1 MNPMHMLKLFILAS
15 LAGTMLVGVLF
26 MMRTGDEDEMRSHA
40 KRVVYDSKVEKLEK
54 EQNAQVDSMKQNV
67 DPAVTSKVG
76 TTVETGNNV
85 QQSSHLASVHI
96 FYYPWYGNPEFDNGR
111 YYHWNH
117 PVLKPSPTS
126 KLRPRAHNPP
136 NDLASIFYPA
146 LGAYS
151 SRNPAVIDRHFKS
164 ISAAGVDVVSVSWY
178 PAGKA
183 DEQGHPWDSL
193 IPALLN
199 AAEKYKLKVTFHLEP
214 YEERTAAS
222 VRDDIEYVIKNYGT
236 HPAFYRTISAK
247 KKTESPLPLFYIYDS
262 YKIPNDEWTT
272 ISTVNGSA
280 SIRNTEIDSL
290 LVGLILKLNEVDS
303 FRDSGFDGVYTYFA
317 ADGFT
322 EASSMNNWSKL
333 SKMCAERDLL
343 FVPSIGP
350 GYDDSP
356 VRPWNRVNTR
366 SRENGSYYKEHFEAA
381 HLAKP
386 DLISITSFNEWHE
399 GTQIE
404 SAVKFTSDNETAN
417 VYQFYNDGP
426 ETYLQL
432 THDMIQMYFVPHHAN
447 IPKNIAQI
455 IEMNFRIVNRTWRPI
470 SRYLVATRQL
480 AIGSQFHCQHAPQS
494 TTNTWPDVDFLRD
507 VLKEHEQKGRRFVLP
522 FSDSDAID
530 QILKP
535 MQCLVEEGVLTEYLR
550 DALINSPELLQTFA
564 VNGQRCLEIL
574 NLMVDACS
582 FSFESAL
589 RLFSENSKELL
600 QVGKKGISDRI
611 EVFTGRGIVTGPKLG
626 RIVRECPALLY
637 ASTPAKIEAGLD
649 NISSFFSQKDIVRL
663 MNNVPHLALKPFEEM
678 EQKYEYVYFH
688 MAIEPT
694 ELSYSMNWVDMTLD
708 ELMMR
713 HKFLLKTGKYVTPDP
728 KKPQIQKDNPPC
740 YRITD
745 TDDQTFAIQVAEV
758 TPEEWTVFRTLYE
771 KQLALE
777 DKDHPYEKVKPSLR
791 KAFERRLKKA
801 AEVEDHEL

>member
-146 LGAYS
+146 L
-151 SRNPAVIDRHFKS
+151 
-164 ISAAGVDVVSVSWY
+164 
-178 PAGKA
+178 
-183 DEQGHPWDSL
+183 GHPWDSL

-381 HLAKP
+381 HLAK
-386 DLISITSFNEWHE
+386 
-399 GTQIE
+399 
-404 SAVKFTSDNETAN
+404 
-417 VYQFYNDGP
+417 
-426 ETYLQL
+426 
-432 THDMIQMYFVPHHAN
+432 
-447 IPKNIAQI
+447 

-791 KAFERRLKKA
+791 KAFERRLKKSCRSRRS
-801 AEVEDHEL
+801 

>member
-1 MNPMHMLKLFILAS
+1 MNPMHVLKLFILAS

-40 KRVVYDSKVEKLEK
+40 KRVVYDAKVEKLEK
-54 EQNAQVDSMKQNV
+54 EQNNEVDSIKKNNELPM
-67 DPAVTSKVG
+67 TSKIA
-76 TTVETGNNV
+76 TTVDSGSNV

-236 HPAFYRTISAK
+236 HPAFYRTVFAK
-247 KKTESPLPLFYIYDS
+247 KKTENPLPLFYIYDS

-290 LVGLILKLNEVDS
+290 LIGLILKLNEVDS
-303 FRDSGFDGVYTYFA
+303 FHSSGFDGVYTYFA

-322 EASSMNNWSKL
+322 EASSMNNWSTL

-381 HLAKP
+381 HSAKP

-404 SAVKFTSDNETAN
+404 PAVKFTSDNESAN
-417 VYQFYNDGP
+417 VYQFYSNGP
-426 ETYLQL
+426 EEYLQL

-455 IEMNFRIVNRTWRPI
+455 STEVGGRFRVIWLVQDDSQLDHNFT
-470 SRYLVATRQL
+470 
-480 AIGSQFHCQHAPQS
+480 S
-494 TTNTWPDVDFLRD
+494 TANTCPDVDFLRD
-507 VLKEHEQKGRRFVLP
+507 VLKEHEQKGRRFILP
-522 FSDSDAID
+522 FADSDAINH
-530 QILKP
+530 ILKP
-535 MQCLVEEGVLTEYLR
+535 MQYLVQEGVLIEYLR

-564 VNGQRCLEIL
+564 INGQRCMEIL

-582 FSFESAL
+582 FTFESAL

-600 QVGKKGISDRI
+600 QVGRKGISDRI
-611 EVFTGRGIVTGPKLG
+611 EVFTGRGIVTGSQLG
-626 RIVRECPALLY
+626 RIVRQCPAILY
-637 ASTPAKIEAGLD
+637 ASTPAKIEMGLE

-663 MNNVPHLALKPFEEM
+663 MKNVPHLVLKPFEEM

-688 MAIEPT
+688 MGIEPN
-694 ELSYSMNWVDMTLD
+694 ELSYAINWVDMTLD

-713 HKFLLKTGKYVTPDP
+713 HKFLLKTGKY
-728 KKPQIQKDNPPC
+728 DNPPC

-758 TPEEWTVFRTLYE
+758 SPEEWTVFRALYD
-771 KQLALE
+771 KQAALE
-777 DKDHPYEKVKPSLR
+777 DKDQPYEKVKPSLR